1 MDYSSLFDYSVD
13 PSSLVAAA
21 AGGALGWNA
30 VTIQEGMRKSLV
42 HFDDI
47 SKFLAANRALHA
59 RQDFNFPS
67 SRRVSFRAAL
77 EHIFAAQM
85 EAWGQFNVEA
95 VNILGGREDAVHG
108 GKHKTFN
115 SCHGAVLNNRYPIH
129 SFTTLSSA

>member
-47 SKFLAANRALHA
+47 SKFLAANRA
-59 RQDFNFPS
+59 
-67 SRRVSFRAAL
+67 VSLLLLLLLFYFFHLLIMGRNL
-77 EHIFAAQM
+77 
-85 EAWGQFNVEA
+85 NLSL
-95 VNILGGREDAVHG
+95 NIL
-108 GKHKTFN
+108 
-115 SCHGAVLNNRYPIH
+115 
-129 SFTTLSSA
+129 

>member
-47 SKFLAANRALHA
+47 SKFLAANRAVEPANLTWLELETIT
-59 RQDFNFPS
+59 PVY
-67 SRRVSFRAAL
+67 SRY
-77 EHIFAAQM
+77 
-85 EAWGQFNVEA
+85 
-95 VNILGGREDAVHG
+95 
-108 GKHKTFN
+108 KKT
-115 SCHGAVLNNRYPIH
+115 
-129 SFTTLSSA
+129 